1 MSDGTGIASNRM
13 VMQTAGMKF
22 YPSGSSIISSTY
34 RPNLVKAVARISC
47 SLNNPANEPLA
58 LENLRIQK
66 PEGVGRYIVGNPNF
80 EIQANGI
87 GEMIVGHTTASF
99 EIGTRLTGSTQY
111 DFDYTLRR
119 PNGGVGDSLIWD
131 GNVSGVDTFEVG
143 LSGDRSTGFWLFGL
157 AKSIVCGYYTTRS
170 FGYLTSSNGITSR
183 PYDFTSTSEPSLS
196 LEIISKS
203 FNGFKYPSASTAQI
217 HYIPI
222 PIKSGDTSYH
232 VATASVV
239 AVNNSVFGP
248 NSRNFISASCEQYDE
263 FPEDQQSQV
272 IRKDPSFY
280 LHDQLG
286 GTSQLDTRKYG
297 IGWLEI
303 GDQYNAFQ
311 VFDLSNGIGESQ
323 IGSTFMIGDG
333 YQDFHAT
340 GINKG
345 PVFTA
350 ARGNLAHL
358 SQSLISGSGIAGRPY
373 YQGVPQ
379 QSQAAA
385 EFKLEAQGSDSFLI
399 TGSNDA
405 SMYFSGSGKIGI
417 GTKTPKTAFDVKAD
431 DFKIRS
437 KDGKRELKFDGDGRL
452 STKLFASSSD
462 EQELGGTVLLT
473 YTPGTFESASQAS
486 VGDTIGTIMWVDESL
501 NTVDKF
507 QGSGSAA
514 KITSTVRGTSPLG
527 GGGIIGDLEFKLNL
541 DSSTS
546 SSLVP
551 FLSMGPH
558 LALNNN
564 FAVHFPYA
572 VSMSSN
578 LHVHGYI
585 SSSDIRGV
593 TSGKVTTVDTGDDNN
608 TYYPILA
615 DNATGDS
622 PFNTDAGLNYNA
634 LTNYLSV
641 DFVGSGDGWVKG
653 TFFTGSEVRATGAAG
668 HITASGNMS
677 ASGLL
682 GIETTHITSSG
693 NVSSSGNIIGK
704 DLTLSGDLTVGDDS
718 TINGNLITFRP
729 LDGTTAVLRL
739 MDDTNDFFTDFEQSD
754 HLHIDCSHHSAMN
767 FGISTNKH
775 DEGASLA
782 TTAATIQSHIFLDG
796 LTGETVIHGPILF
809 GNDHEVANVT
819 ASNHISASGD
829 IIANNVGWHGSNN
842 RIKILPRDFQADDV
856 GRPVMFEDGTS
867 NERHMITHGSAKSYA
882 SVEIPSGFTATH
894 VMVYGSDTGQ
904 THTTYLA
911 DVTSKAV
918 TEKGSA
924 TALGTEKA
932 ITNVTSSTL
941 NYLLIEVSSDGS
953 DDELTGGYVTII
965 KT

>member
-1 MSDGTGIASNRM
+1 M
-13 VMQTAGMKF
+13 
-22 YPSGSSIISSTY
+22 
-34 RPNLVKAVARISC
+34 
-47 SLNNPANEPLA
+47 
-58 LENLRIQK
+58 
-66 PEGVGRYIVGNPNF
+66 
-80 EIQANGI
+80 
-87 GEMIVGHTTASF
+87 
-99 EIGTRLTGSTQY
+99 
-111 DFDYTLRR
+111 
-119 PNGGVGDSLIWD
+119 
-131 GNVSGVDTFEVG
+131 
-143 LSGDRSTGFWLFGL
+143 
-157 AKSIVCGYYTTRS
+157 
-170 FGYLTSSNGITSR
+170 
-183 PYDFTSTSEPSLS
+183 
-196 LEIISKS
+196 
-203 FNGFKYPSASTAQI
+203 
-217 HYIPI
+217 
-222 PIKSGDTSYH
+222 
-232 VATASVV
+232 
-239 AVNNSVFGP
+239 
-248 NSRNFISASCEQYDE
+248 
-263 FPEDQQSQV
+263 
-272 IRKDPSFY
+272 
-280 LHDQLG
+280 
-286 GTSQLDTRKYG
+286 
-297 IGWLEI
+297 
-303 GDQYNAFQ
+303 
-311 VFDLSNGIGESQ
+311 
-323 IGSTFMIGDG
+323 
-333 YQDFHAT
+333 
-340 GINKG
+340 
-345 PVFTA
+345 
-350 ARGNLAHL
+350 
-358 SQSLISGSGIAGRPY
+358 
-373 YQGVPQ
+373 
-379 QSQAAA
+379 
-385 EFKLEAQGSDSFLI
+385 
-399 TGSNDA
+399 
-405 SMYFSGSGKIGI
+405 GI
-417 GTKTPKTAFDVKAD
+417 GTTSPKTAFDVKAD

-452 STKLFASSSD
+452 STKLFADSTEE
-462 EQELGGTVLLT
+462 EQLGGTVLLT
-473 YTPGTFESASQAS
+473 YTPGTFESQSQAS

-546 SSLVP
+546 SSLIP

-608 TYYPILA
+608 IYYPILA

-622 PFNTDAGLNYNA
+622 PFNTDSGLNYNA

-704 DLTLSGDLTVGDDS
+704 DLTLSGDLTVGDDA
-718 TINGNLITFRP
+718 TVNGNLITFRP
-729 LDGTTAVLRL
+729 LDSSTAVLRL
-739 MDDTNDFFTDFEQSD
+739 MDDSNDFFTDFEQSD
-754 HLHIDCSHHSAMN
+754 HLHIDCSHHAAMN

-782 TTAATIQSHIFLDG
+782 TTAASIQSHLFLDG
-796 LTGETVIHGPILF
+796 TTGETVIHGPILF
-809 GNDHEVANVT
+809 GNGHEVANVT

-842 RIKILPRDFQADDV
+842 RIKILPRDFQADDI
-856 GRPVMFEDGTS
+856 GRPAMTEDDVTDERYLFSHGT
-867 NERHMITHGSAKSYA
+867 AKLYA
-882 SVEIPSGFTATH
+882 TVEIPSGFTATH

-911 DVTSKAV
+911 DVTSKDV
-918 TEKGSA
+918 VEKGAA
-924 TALGTEKA
+924 TALGTEKD
-932 ITNVTSSTL
+932 ITDVTSSTL
-941 NYLLIEVSSDGS
+941 NYLLVEVSSDGT
-953 DDELTGGYVTII
+953 DDEIHGGYVTII